1 MPKKMKVHKR
11 KHTASVPK
19 TTAKQ
24 SDITQK
30 KPRFNTEEIAHF
42 SNKILTFVRKTGS
55 KPITQKE
62 LAAKCRGKGNAAY
75 AQALLQLEQQGEI
88 AKRRNGFV
96 LPAAVGMV
104 RGTITSIN
112 RTFGFA
118 KPESGGEEMY
128 IPGRDLKGA
137 LAGDVVLLQPMGRS
151 PRGDSPE
158 AAVVTVICPAESTV
172 SGAVVV
178 DDNGVLRFLPDT
190 LCKQPLEIINAADC
204 AAMPGDK
211 VLATVVRRGQRH
223 SEHLVRLD
231 AVLGSSDSARACAQ
245 AIVAVSGAPTVFS
258 EAAIADAEALNEA
271 GIPEEAYNAR
281 LDLRDSSEV
290 IFTIDGADTKDID
303 DAISV
308 SRTASGYRLGVH
320 IADVSH
326 YVQPGSALDADAFSR
341 GTSVYYADQVIP
353 MLPKALSN
361 GICSLFPQ
369 VDRLA
374 LSALMELD
382 AQGEIISYRF
392 EKTVICSCVQGVY
405 SEVNGI
411 FNHTADGVILE
422 KYAEV
427 IPSLEILRELL
438 GVRLAARKLR
448 GAPTLE
454 TEESAYCLDADGICE
469 AIVPR
474 TRGEAEELIEECMLL
489 ANEAAAKLAR
499 SRNLPFVYRIHEQ
512 PPEEKVARLAE
523 SLNLLG
529 IAHPVLEKPSPK
541 DYSTILTSVAQHPL
555 KPVVHHLVL
564 RAMAKA
570 AYSHE
575 PLGHF
580 GLALKD
586 YAHFT
591 SPIRRYPDLTVHR
604 MISSVIAGE
613 KLNNAMKLVCD
624 AAEQS
629 TRTELRAQNIERDCE
644 DCYRA
649 EYMQRHIGDTF
660 DGVISGLTEFGIYVM
675 LPNTVE
681 GMVSLTELPEGNYDY
696 DGFFTLTETFSGRR
710 YRLGESMR
718 VQCIRTNVNSGHI
731 DFAPAHET
739 EA

>member
-1 MPKKMKVHKR
+1 MAKNRKQAKKT
-11 KHTASVPK
+11 HTASLKQRRAGAERMTPK
-19 TTAKQ
+19 KQ
-24 SDITQK
+24 SVNAAEVSHFENNIITFLKKANGKPLSQK
-30 KPRFNTEEIAHF
+30 DLST
-42 SNKILTFVRKTGS
+42 
-55 KPITQKE
+55 
-62 LAAKCRGKGNAAY
+62 KCRGRGNRAY
-75 AQALLQLEQQGEI
+75 LYALAQLEQRGEI

-96 LPAAVGMV
+96 LPSAVGMI
-104 RGTITSIN
+104 RGTISSLN

-118 KPESGGEEMY
+118 VPENGREELY
-128 IPGRDLKGA
+128 ISGRDLKGA
-137 LAGDVVLLQPMGRS
+137 LTGDYVLLQPMGRS

-158 AAVVTVICPAESTV
+158 AAVVTVITAAECTV
-172 SGAVVV
+172 SGAIVV
-178 DDNGVLRFLPDT
+178 DDTGMLRFLPDT
-190 LCKQPLEIINAADC
+190 LCKQPLTVVNAADC
-204 AAMPGDK
+204 GARPGDK
-211 VLATVVRRGQRH
+211 VLATVVHRGQRH
-223 SEHLVRLD
+223 SEHSVRVD
-231 AVLGSSDSARACAQ
+231 AVLGSSDSAGACSQ

-258 EAAIADAEALNEA
+258 EDAIAAA
-271 GIPEEAYNAR
+271 EAYNNAGIAEDALQSR
-281 LDLRDSSEV
+281 LDLRQSGDV

-308 SRTASGYRLGVH
+308 ARTENGYRLGVH

-326 YVQPGSALDADAFSR
+326 YVQPDSALDAEAFAR

-374 LSALMELD
+374 LSVLMELD
-382 AQGEIISYRF
+382 ANGEIRSYRF
-392 EKTVICSCVQGVY
+392 EKTVIRSCIQGVY
-405 SEVNGI
+405 REVNAI
-411 FNHTADGVILE
+411 FDDSADESICA
-422 KYAEV
+422 KYEQV
-427 IPSLEILRELL
+427 TPSLHILRELL
-438 GVRLAARKLR
+438 GVRLAARTLR
-448 GAPTLE
+448 GAPSLE
-454 TEESAYCLDADGICE
+454 TEESAFCLDEDGICQ
-469 AIVPR
+469 AIQPR

-499 SRNLPFVYRIHEQ
+499 ERHLPFVYRVHEL
-512 PPEEKVARLAE
+512 PPEEKVARLSQA
-523 SLNLLG
+523 LDLLG
-529 IAHPVLEKPSPK
+529 LPHPQLEEPSPK
-541 DYSTILTSVAQHPL
+541 DYARILTSVADHPM

-591 SPIRRYPDLTVHR
+591 SPIRRYPDLIVHR
-604 MISSVIAGE
+604 MISSVLAGE
-613 KLNNAMKLVCD
+613 KLPNAMARVCA

-649 EYMQRHIGDTF
+649 EYMQQHIGETF
-660 DGVISGLTEFGIYVM
+660 EGTISGLTEFGIYVM

-681 GMVSLTELPEGNYDY
+681 GMVAMTELPEGEYDY
-696 DGFFTLTETFSGRR
+696 DGFFTMTEVRSGRR

-718 VQCIRTNVNSGHI
+718 VRCIRTNVNSGHI
-731 DFAPAHET
+731 DFALAEDQ
-739 EA
+739 A